1 MQDVV
6 SEHGK
11 PCYIVLTLSCEATTL
26 DLWMHSLSALTS
38 FGIFYR
44 CVMKRN
50 GPRILSSLT
59 LREKRIVLPRQT
71 RDMLCGS

>member
-26 DLWMHSLSALTS
+26 DLWMHSL
-38 FGIFYR
+38 
-44 CVMKRN
+44 
-50 GPRILSSLT
+50 
-59 LREKRIVLPRQT
+59 
-71 RDMLCGS
+71 